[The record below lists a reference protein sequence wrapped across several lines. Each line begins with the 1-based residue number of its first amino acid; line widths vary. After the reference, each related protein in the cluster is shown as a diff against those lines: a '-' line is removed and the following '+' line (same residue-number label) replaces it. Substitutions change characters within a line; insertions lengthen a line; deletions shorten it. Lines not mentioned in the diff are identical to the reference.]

1 MTVAGTVLTLLAG
14 ALGLGLGFAM
24 VTGDSDAITRYLVP
38 MLTFT
43 APVLLLGALARV
55 LHGAAPRVAFLAW
68 VGLAFCV
75 AVMFFGELL
84 RFPGAVIDLSPFSH
98 LALAPAEDVRW
109 VPVLVVLGAAAAV
122 SVIGQQAFRRRDV
135 ITT

>member
-1 MTVAGTVLTLLAG
+1 
-14 ALGLGLGFAM
+14 
-24 VTGDSDAITRYLVP
+24 

-55 LHGAAPRVAFLAW
+55 LHGATPRVAFLAW
-68 VGLAFCV
+68 VVLAFCV
-75 AVMFFGELL
+75 VVMFFGELL
-84 RFPGAVIDLSPFSH
+84 RFPRAVIDLSPFSH

-109 VPVLVVLGAAAAV
+109 VPVLVVLGTAAAM
-122 SVIGQQAFRRRDV
+122 SVIGQQTFRRRDV